1 MISSPTPDIL
11 QNLKA
16 VLNKIMKNGHVKQKY
31 ISALDDAIHEIAEI
45 TQQEVHLKT
54 AAFAVSV
61 KEKENAGIIV
71 DIFSIEGPLI
81 DTIEYDNEDILTH
94 DGEAGEA

>member
-16 VLNKIMKNGHVKQKY
+16 VLSKIMKNGHTRVKY
-31 ISALDDAIHEIAEI
+31 INALDDAIKEIV
-45 TQQEVHLKT
+45 QENVHFIT

-61 KEKENAGIIV
+61 KEKENAGIII
-71 DIFSIEGPLI
+71 DIFSVNGPII
-81 DTIEYDNEDILTH
+81 DTIEYDSDDILTN

>member
-16 VLNKIMKNGHVKQKY
+16 VLGKIMKDGHTRNKY
-31 ISALDDAIHEIAEI
+31 IAALDDVIDQIATFKTDEVRLI
-45 TQQEVHLKT
+45 TPI
-54 AAFAVSV
+54 FAVDV
-61 KEKENAGIIV
+61 KTKENNGIII
-71 DIFSIEGPLI
+71 DIFSSDGPLI
-81 DTIEYDNEDILTH
+81 DTIEYDGDDILTN

>member
-16 VLNKIMKNGHVKQKY
+16 VLGKIMKDGHTRNKY
-31 ISALDDAIHEIAEI
+31 IAALEDAINEISNEEI
-45 TQQEVHLKT
+45 HLVT
-54 AAFAVSV
+54 PAFAVNV
-61 KEKENAGIIV
+61 KGKKNAGIII
-71 DIFSIEGPLI
+71 DIFSTEGPLI
-81 DTIEYDNEDILTH
+81 DTLEYDSEDILTN